1 MRIERQASTIR
12 GLIGPSLFRT
22 VGNNPPMFF
31 ERETVAADDERQ
43 KKAYAP
49 PSLNESSEARTVD
62 EL

>member
-1 MRIERQASTIR
+1 
-12 GLIGPSLFRT
+12 
-22 VGNNPPMFF
+22 MFF